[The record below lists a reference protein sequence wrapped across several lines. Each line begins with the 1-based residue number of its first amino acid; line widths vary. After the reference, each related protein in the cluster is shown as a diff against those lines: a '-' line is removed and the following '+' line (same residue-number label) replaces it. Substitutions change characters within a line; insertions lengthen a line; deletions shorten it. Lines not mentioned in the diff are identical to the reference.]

1 MSLEKIYWDS
11 DAFLGWFQED
21 VGKVDLC
28 RHTLDRAKNG
38 EVLIVTSTLGIA
50 ESLWLRGQ
58 AKIPKDRAE
67 IVKKFFRRSYIRSV
81 NVTRKIAEDAQDLV
95 WDKNIAPK
103 DAIHASTA
111 LSHNIPVIETFDK
124 KFIAKG
130 RLFDSLIIRKPLPP
144 MQGTLDYD
152 Y

>member
-1 MSLEKIYWDS
+1 MSVEKVYWDS
-11 DAFLGWFQED
+11 DCFLGWFQED

-58 AKIPKDRAE
+58 TKIPKERAE
-67 IVKKFFRRSYIRSV
+67 LVRKFFRRSYIRTY

-95 WDKNIAPK
+95 WDKGVAPK
-103 DAIHASTA
+103 DAIHVATA
-111 LSHNIPVIETFDK
+111 LALNIPVFETFDNK
-124 KFIAKG
+124 WPK
-130 RLFDSLIIRKPLPP
+130 SLNVMNPSEALTINSNVS
-144 MQGTLDYD
+144 
-152 Y
+152 